1 MNSLHL
7 FFRQMTKLIVF
18 LACGTM
24 LLSGEAV
31 AQQSQQKT
39 KPTSKQKSTKTT
51 KSTKNTPAQKGA
63 ASTDASQP
71 VQIDKPNIDTKPG
84 PLQATTFSFPPYIEF
99 TMPNGLHVYVIENH
113 EQPTLA
119 VGITIRGGDAYDPV
133 GKEGTAAIMGDM
145 LGKGTKS
152 RTAQAMAEALDG
164 VGAGISV
171 STAGESMNVSA
182 SMLKKHMNVVFPILR
197 DQLQE
202 PTFDEGELTKLKKQ
216 YVASIAS
223 RRSRPNEIAQALSR
237 KVIYGMNNPLAR
249 RTLEKTINAVT
260 REDVVA
266 FHDAYIRPNLA
277 SISFVGDVTEKEAR
291 ELLAKYFNN
300 WKKGTAPAVEM
311 PPMRTEPAGVYFV
324 PRKGSV
330 QSTVIISAA
339 GPAVRETD
347 YDATD
352 VLTSYIGGGFG
363 SVLFNTLR
371 ETYSYTYSPFSV
383 LTRGR
388 RYNRIAFG
396 AEVRNSVTD
405 SALIVMMRE
414 LAKLANEGP
423 DEEAL
428 ARRVA
433 TEIGQYQLAFEQAST
448 VGSVLQNAWLN
459 DVPIEDVTSYTE
471 RLARINSGDVQQAAA
486 KYLNMFSLR
495 LIVVGSPDVKS
506 KIEQFGP
513 IKEFTL
519 DLEPMQ
525 EAAFEN
531 VGMTPQ
537 QLVDKHI
544 EALGG
549 RAAVDAVKSMTMKAD
564 VSMTLQ
570 GNDLS
575 GTYVRIVAAPNK
587 EYTSVNL
594 GVMAQQQW
602 VNGTTSWMALNGGA
616 AGEQGADDAK
626 KALLE
631 ARIFPLVTALAD
643 GYTLVVKGKKDNLV
657 VVEATSPLGRSE
669 RYMLDAN
676 TMLLSKIEKDDQTP
690 QGVMTTLEKF
700 ESYETIGGVKLPTQI
715 TQSNAIFTMILRA
728 KVTVNDNV
736 TDSTFEPGK

>member
-1 MNSLHL
+1 MNSQHI
-7 FFRQMTKLIVF
+7 FSRRMTKLIVS
-18 LACGTM
+18 LACGLM
-24 LLSGEAV
+24 LLTGAV
-31 AQQSQQKT
+31 SAQQSPKKN
-39 KPTSKQKSTKTT
+39 KPTSKQKTTKTA
-51 KSTKNTPAQKGA
+51 PAQKGA
-63 ASTDASQP
+63 ASADASQNA
-71 VQIDKPNIDTKPG
+71 QIDKPNLDTKPG
-84 PLQATTFSFPPYIEF
+84 PLQATTFTFPPYIEF

-113 EQPTLA
+113 EQPTLT
-119 VGITIRGGDAYDPV
+119 VGISIRGGDAYDPV

-202 PTFDEGELTKLKKQ
+202 PTFEEEELTKLKKQ

-260 REDVVA
+260 REDVVK
-266 FHDAYIRPNLA
+266 FHDSYIRPNLA
-277 SISFVGDVTEKEAR
+277 SISFVGDITEKEAR
-291 ELLAKYFNN
+291 EILSKFFNS
-300 WKKGTAPAVEM
+300 WKKGTAPAVEIPAM
-311 PPMRTEPAGVYFV
+311 STEPAGVYFV
-324 PRKGSV
+324 PRKGAV

-339 GPAVRETD
+339 APAVRD
-347 YDATD
+347 AQYDATD
-352 VLTSYIGGGFG
+352 VLASYIGGGFG

-405 SALIVMMRE
+405 SAIIVMMKE
-414 LAKLANEGP
+414 IAKLSSEGP
-423 DEEAL
+423 EEEAL
-428 ARRVA
+428 TRRIA
-433 TEIGQYQLAFEQAST
+433 TEIGQYQLAFEQAGT
-448 VGSVLQNAWLN
+448 VGAVLQNAWLN
-459 DVPIEDVTSYTE
+459 DVPIDDVTNYTE
-471 RLARINSGDVQQAAA
+471 RLARINVGDVQQAASR
-486 KYLNMFSLR
+486 YLNMFALR

-513 IKEFTL
+513 VREFTL

-525 EAAFEN
+525 EAAYEN
-531 VGMTPQ
+531 IGLTPQ
-537 QLVDKHI
+537 QLIDKHI

-549 RAAVDAVKSMTMKAD
+549 RAAVDAVKNMTMKAD
-564 VSMTLQ
+564 VSMNLQ
-570 GNDLS
+570 GNNLS
-575 GTYVRIVAAPNK
+575 GTYQRIVAAPNK
-587 EYTSVNL
+587 EFTSVNL
-594 GVMAQQQW
+594 GMMTQQQW
-602 VNGTTSWMALNGGA
+602 VNGTTSWMSLNGGS
-616 AGEQGADDAK
+616 AGEQEAGEK
-626 KALLE
+626 SKALLE
-631 ARIFPLVTALAD
+631 ARIFPFATALAD
-643 GYTLVVKGKKDNLV
+643 GYTLVVKGKKDNAI

-669 RYMLDAN
+669 RYTLDAA
-676 TMLLSKIEKDDQTP
+676 TMLISKVEKDDQTP
-690 QGVMTTLEKF
+690 QGVMTTVEKY
-700 ESYETIGGVKLPTQI
+700 ETYETIGGVKLPTLI
-715 TQSNAIFTMILRA
+715 TQSNAIFTMTLRA

-736 TDSTFEPGK
+736 ADSTFEPGK

>member
-1 MNSLHL
+1 MNSMNKTS
-7 FFRQMTKLIVF
+7 RRMTKLIALV
-18 LACGTM
+18 ACGMM
-24 LLSGEAV
+24 LLSGAV
-31 AQQSQQKT
+31 HAQQTPT
-39 KPTSKQKSTKTT
+39 KAKPKSKTT
-51 KSTKNTPAQKGA
+51 KAKTTKKDAAVTTDATPAA
-63 ASTDASQP
+63 P
-71 VQIDKPNIDTKPG
+71 IDKPNLDSKPG
-84 PLQATTFSFPPYIEF
+84 PLQATTFAFPPYIEF
-99 TMPNGLHVYVIENH
+99 TMANGLHVYVIENH
-113 EQPTLA
+113 EQPTLNI
-119 VGITIRGGDAYDPV
+119 GISIRGGDAYDPA

-145 LGKGTKS
+145 LGKGTKN

-171 STAGESMNVSA
+171 TTAGESMGVSA

-202 PTFDEGELTKLKKQ
+202 PTFDEQELAKLKKQ
-216 YVASIAS
+216 YIASIAS

-249 RTLEKTINAVT
+249 RQLEKTVNAVT

-266 FHDAYIRPNLA
+266 FHNAYIRPNLA
-277 SISFVGDVTEKEAR
+277 SIAFVGDITEKEAR
-291 ELLAKYFNN
+291 DIVNKYFSD
-300 WKKGTAPAVEM
+300 WKKGTAPTVEI

-330 QSTVIISAA
+330 QSTVIVSAA
-339 GPAVRETD
+339 GPAVRESD

-352 VLTSYIGGGFG
+352 VMTSYIGGGFG

-405 SALIVMMRE
+405 SAITVMMRE

-428 ARRVA
+428 ARRVV
-433 TEIGQYQLAFEQAST
+433 TEVGQYQLAFEQAGT

-459 DVPIEDVTSYTE
+459 DVPIEDVTTYTD
-471 RLARINSGDVQQAAA
+471 RLARINAGDVQQAAA
-486 KYLNMFSLR
+486 KYLNMFNLR

-525 EAAFEN
+525 ESAYEN

-537 QLVDKHI
+537 QLIEKHV

-549 RAAVDAVKSMTMKAD
+549 RAAVDAVKTMTMKAD

-575 GTYVRIVAAPNK
+575 GTYERIVATPNK
-587 EYTSVNL
+587 EFSSINL
-594 GVMAQQQW
+594 GVMTQQQW
-602 VNGTTSWMALNGGA
+602 ANGTTVWMALNGGP
-616 AGEQGADDAK
+616 AGEQEAEDTK

-643 GYTLVVKGKKDNLV
+643 GYTLVVKGKKDNAIV
-657 VVEATSPLGRSE
+657 IDATSPLGRSE
-669 RYMLDAN
+669 RYVLDAT
-676 TMLLSKIEKDDQTP
+676 TMLISKVEKDDQTP
-690 QGVMTTLEKF
+690 QGVMTTVEKY
-700 ESYETIGGVKLPTQI
+700 EAYETIGGVKLPTQI
-715 TQSNAIFTMILRA
+715 TQSNSIFSMTFRA
-728 KVTVNDNV
+728 KVSVNDV
-736 TDSTFEPGK
+736 VADTAFAPAK

>member
-1 MNSLHL
+1 MNTINNTSRRMMKMIACVAFGL
-7 FFRQMTKLIVF
+7 MF
-18 LACGTM
+18 LVGT
-24 LLSGEAV
+24 GV
-31 AQQSQQKT
+31 AQQSPTTK
-39 KPTSKQKSTKTT
+39 KPTSKSTKAKTAT
-51 KSTKNTPAQKGA
+51 GKKAAA
-63 ASTDASQP
+63 ASKDATPSA
-71 VQIDKPNIDTKPG
+71 QIDKPNLDTKPG
-84 PLQATTFSFPPYIEF
+84 PLQATTFAFPPYIEF

-113 EQPTLA
+113 EQPTLN
-119 VGITIRGGDAYDPV
+119 VGISIRGGDAYDPA

-152 RTAQAMAEALDG
+152 RTASAMAEALDG

-171 STAGESMNVSA
+171 TTAGESMGVSA

-202 PTFDEGELTKLKKQ
+202 PTFDEQELAKLKKQ

-277 SISFVGDVTEKEAR
+277 SIAFVGDITEKEAR
-291 ELLAKYFNN
+291 EIVTKYFNN
-300 WKKGTAPAVEM
+300 WKKGTAPAVEI

-339 GPAVRETD
+339 GPAVRESD

-352 VLTSYIGGGFG
+352 ILTSYIGGGFG

-405 SALIVMMRE
+405 SAITVMMRE

-423 DEEAL
+423 DDESL

-433 TEIGQYQLAFEQAST
+433 TEVGQYQLAFEQAGT
-448 VGSVLQNAWLN
+448 VGAVLQNAWLN

-471 RLARINSGDVQQAAA
+471 RLVRINSGDVQQAAA
-486 KYLNMFSLR
+486 KYLSMFNLR

-525 EAAFEN
+525 DAAFEN

-537 QLVDKHI
+537 QLVEKHI

-570 GNDLS
+570 GNELS
-575 GTYVRIVAAPNK
+575 GTYERIVATPNK

-594 GVMAQQQW
+594 GMMTQQQW
-602 VNGTTSWMALNGGA
+602 VNGSTSWMALNGGS
-616 AGEQGADDAK
+616 AGEQEATDTK

-631 ARIFPLVTALAD
+631 ARIFPFASALAD
-643 GYTLVVKGKKDNLV
+643 GYTLVVKGKKDNSI

-676 TMLLSKIEKDDQTP
+676 TMLVSKIEKDDQTP
-690 QGVMTTLEKF
+690 QGVMTTVEKY
-700 ESYETIGGVKLPTQI
+700 EAYETIGGVKLPTQI
-715 TQSNAIFTMILRA
+715 TQSNAIFSMTLRA
-728 KVTVNDNV
+728 KVSVNDV
-736 TDSTFEPGK
+736 VSDTTFAPSK

>member
-1 MNSLHL
+1 M
-7 FFRQMTKLIVF
+7 
-18 LACGTM
+18 A
-24 LLSGEAV
+24 
-31 AQQSQQKT
+31 
-39 KPTSKQKSTKTT
+39 
-51 KSTKNTPAQKGA
+51 
-63 ASTDASQP
+63 
-71 VQIDKPNIDTKPG
+71 
-84 PLQATTFSFPPYIEF
+84 
-99 TMPNGLHVYVIENH
+99 NGLHVYVIENH
-113 EQPTLA
+113 EQPTLSI
-119 VGITIRGGDAYDPV
+119 GISIRGGDAYDPA

-171 STAGESMNVSA
+171 TTAGESMGVSA

-202 PTFDEGELTKLKKQ
+202 PTFDEQELAKLKKQ
-216 YVASIAS
+216 YIASIAS

-249 RTLEKTINAVT
+249 RQLEKTVNAVT

-266 FHDAYIRPNLA
+266 FHNAYIRPNLA
-277 SISFVGDVTEKEAR
+277 SIAFVGDITEKEAR
-291 ELLAKYFNN
+291 DIVNKYFSD
-300 WKKGTAPAVEM
+300 WKKGTAPTVEI

-330 QSTVIISAA
+330 QSTVIVSAA
-339 GPAVRETD
+339 GPAVRESD

-352 VLTSYIGGGFG
+352 IMTSYIGGGFG

-405 SALIVMMRE
+405 SAITVMMRE

-428 ARRVA
+428 ARRVV
-433 TEIGQYQLAFEQAST
+433 TEVGQYQLAFEQAGT

-459 DVPIEDVTSYTE
+459 DVPIEDVTTYTD
-471 RLARINSGDVQQAAA
+471 RLARINAGDVQQAAA
-486 KYLNMFSLR
+486 KYLNMFNLR

-525 EAAFEN
+525 ESAYEN

-537 QLVDKHI
+537 QLIEKHV

-549 RAAVDAVKSMTMKAD
+549 RAAVDAVKTMTMKAD

-575 GTYVRIVAAPNK
+575 GTYERIVATPNK
-587 EYTSVNL
+587 EFSSINL
-594 GVMAQQQW
+594 GVMTQQQW
-602 VNGTTSWMALNGGA
+602 ANGYLRV
-616 AGEQGADDAK
+616 
-626 KALLE
+626 LL
-631 ARIFPLVTALAD
+631 
-643 GYTLVVKGKKDNLV
+643 
-657 VVEATSPLGRSE
+657 
-669 RYMLDAN
+669 
-676 TMLLSKIEKDDQTP
+676 
-690 QGVMTTLEKF
+690 
-700 ESYETIGGVKLPTQI
+700 
-715 TQSNAIFTMILRA
+715 
-728 KVTVNDNV
+728 
-736 TDSTFEPGK
+736 

>member
-1 MNSLHL
+1 MNSMNNTS
-7 FFRQMTKLIVF
+7 RRMTKLIALV
-18 LACGTM
+18 ACGMM
-24 LLSGEAV
+24 LLSGAV
-31 AQQSQQKT
+31 HAQQTPT
-39 KPTSKQKSTKTT
+39 KAKPKSKTT
-51 KSTKNTPAQKGA
+51 KAKTTKKGA
-63 ASTDASQP
+63 AVTTDATP
-71 VQIDKPNIDTKPG
+71 AAPIDKPNLDTKPG
-84 PLQATTFSFPPYIEF
+84 PLQATTFAFPPYIEF
-99 TMPNGLHVYVIENH
+99 TMANGLHVYVIENH
-113 EQPTLA
+113 EQPTLNIGVA
-119 VGITIRGGDAYDPV
+119 IRGGDAYDPS

-145 LGKGTKS
+145 LGKGTKN

-171 STAGESMNVSA
+171 TTAGESMGVSA

-202 PTFDEGELTKLKKQ
+202 PTFDEQELTKLKKQ
-216 YVASIAS
+216 YIASIAS

-237 KVIYGMNNPLAR
+237 KVIYGMDNPLAR
-249 RTLEKTINAVT
+249 RQLEKTVNAVT

-266 FHDAYIRPNLA
+266 FHNAYIRPNLA
-277 SISFVGDVTEKEAR
+277 SIAFVGDITEKEAR
-291 ELLAKYFNN
+291 DIVNKYFSD
-300 WKKGTAPAVEM
+300 WKKGTAPTVEI

-330 QSTVIISAA
+330 QSTVIVSAA
-339 GPAVRETD
+339 GPAVRESD

-352 VLTSYIGGGFG
+352 VMTSYIGGGFG

-405 SALIVMMRE
+405 SAITVMMRE

-428 ARRVA
+428 ARRVV
-433 TEIGQYQLAFEQAST
+433 TEVGQYQLAFEQAGT

-459 DVPIEDVTSYTE
+459 DVPIEDVTTYTD
-471 RLARINSGDVQQAAA
+471 RLSRINAGDAQQAAA
-486 KYLNMFSLR
+486 KYLNMFNLR
-495 LIVVGSPDVKS
+495 LIIVGSPDVKS

-525 EAAFEN
+525 EAAYEN
-531 VGMTPQ
+531 AGMTPE
-537 QLVDKHI
+537 QLIEKHV

-549 RAAVDAVKSMTMKAD
+549 RAAVDAVKTMTMKAD

-575 GTYVRIVAAPNK
+575 GTYERIVATPNK
-587 EYTSVNL
+587 EFSSINL
-594 GVMAQQQW
+594 GVMTQQQW
-602 VNGTTSWMALNGGA
+602 ANGTTVWMALNGGP
-616 AGEQGADDAK
+616 AGEQEAEDTK

-631 ARIFPLVTALAD
+631 ARIFPLATSLAD
-643 GYTLVVKGKKDNLV
+643 GYTLVVKGKKDNTIV
-657 VVEATSPLGRSE
+657 IDATSPLGRSE
-669 RYMLDAN
+669 RYVLDAT
-676 TMLLSKIEKDDQTP
+676 TMLISKVEKDDQTP
-690 QGVMTTLEKF
+690 QGVMTTVEKY
-700 ESYETIGGVKLPTQI
+700 EAYETIGGVKLPTQI
-715 TQSNAIFTMILRA
+715 TQSNSIFSMTFRA
-728 KVTVNDNV
+728 KVSVNDV
-736 TDSTFEPGK
+736 VADTAFAPAK

>member
-1 MNSLHL
+1 MNTLNNTS
-7 FFRQMTKLIVF
+7 RRMMQLIALVVCGMM
-18 LACGTM
+18 LA
-24 LLSGEAV
+24 SGAAN
-31 AQQSQQKT
+31 AQTTPS
-39 KPTSKQKSTKTT
+39 KPKTKTT
-51 KSTKNTPAQKGA
+51 KSKSTKKATTPTKTEA
-63 ASTDASQP
+63 APAA
-71 VQIDKPNIDTKPG
+71 QIDKPNLDVKPG
-84 PLQATTFSFPPYIEF
+84 PLQATTFEFPTYIEF

-113 EQPTLA
+113 EQPTLS
-119 VGITIRGGDAYDPV
+119 VGISIRGGDAYDPV

-145 LGKGTKS
+145 LGKGTKN

-171 STAGESMNVSA
+171 STAGESMGISA

-202 PTFDEGELTKLKKQ
+202 PTFDEQELVKLKKQ

-237 KVIYGMNNPLAR
+237 KVIYGMDNPLAR

-266 FHDAYIRPNLA
+266 FHDAYVRPNLA
-277 SISFVGDVTEKEAR
+277 SIAFVGDITEKEAR
-291 ELLAKYFNN
+291 EVLTKYFNS
-300 WKKGTAPAVEM
+300 WKKGTAPAVEF

-339 GPAVRETD
+339 GPAVRESD

-352 VLTSYIGGGFG
+352 ILTSYIGGGFG

-371 ETYSYTYSPFSV
+371 ETHSYTYSPFSV

-405 SALIVMMRE
+405 SAVTVMMRE
-414 LAKLANEGP
+414 IAKLTNEGP

-433 TEIGQYQLAFEQAST
+433 TEVGQYQLAFEQAST
-448 VGSVLQNAWLN
+448 VGAILQNAWLN
-459 DVPIEDVTSYTE
+459 DVPIEDVTGYTD
-471 RLARINSGDVQQAAA
+471 RVTRINAGDVQQAAA
-486 KYLNMFSLR
+486 KYLNMFNLR
-495 LIVVGSPDVKS
+495 LIVVGSPDIKS

-525 EAAFEN
+525 EAAYEDI
-531 VGMTPQ
+531 GMTAQ
-537 QLVDKHI
+537 QLIDKHV

-564 VSMTLQ
+564 VTMNLQ
-570 GNDLS
+570 GNELA
-575 GTYVRIVAAPNK
+575 GTYERVLATPNK
-587 EYTSVNL
+587 EFMSVNL
-594 GVMAQQQW
+594 GMMTQQQW
-602 VNGTTSWMALNGGA
+602 VDGTTMWMSLNGGP
-616 AGEQGADDAK
+616 AGAQEAEDTK

-631 ARIFPLVTALAD
+631 ARIFPFATALVD
-643 GYTLVVKGKKDNLV
+643 GYKLVVKGKKDNAI

-669 RYMLDAN
+669 RYSLDAT
-676 TMLLSKIEKDDQTP
+676 TMLVSRVEKDDATP
-690 QGVMTTLEKF
+690 QGMMTTVEKY
-700 ESYETIGGVKLPTQI
+700 EAYETIGGVKLPTQI
-715 TQSNAIFTMILRA
+715 SQSNSIFSMTLRA
-728 KVTVNDNV
+728 KVSVNDPV
-736 TDSTFEPGK
+736 ADSTFTPAK